1 MYGRAYRVARFLVL
15 YHKYKIVKTPVDL
28 YVINAI
34 RKERIAQKVSQAMLA
49 YGIGVSKG
57 FIGMAESPKYNI
69 KYNIHHIN
77 EIARFLGCSPRDF
90 LPEKPL

>member
-1 MYGRAYRVARFLVL
+1 MRN
-15 YHKYKIVKTPVDL
+15 PVDI
-28 YVINAI
+28 YVIKAI
-34 RKERIAQKVSQAMLA
+34 RKERMAQKVSQAMLA

-57 FIGMAESPKYNI
+57 FIGMAESPKYKV
-69 KYNIHHIN
+69 KYNIYHLN